1 MTVKK
6 NVLGLISYNKELNYA
21 IKEAL
26 QDALILLMKEK
37 QYRSISI
44 TELCKKAGVSRMA
57 FYSNYKCLDD
67 VLKSKI
73 LDVNQEIINE
83 IGSPFRRT
91 INLDWYITLFYT
103 VRKYSDIL
111 KLMFDASFRY
121 GYLEMINE
129 LVLHNVKN
137 ISLEEKNKRIL
148 WAGGIVNRI
157 NKWIDDELLESPEEL
172 AEFCYKNL
180 KFDQ

>member
-57 FYSNYKCLDD
+57 FYNNYK
-67 VLKSKI
+67 
-73 LDVNQEIINE
+73 
-83 IGSPFRRT
+83 
-91 INLDWYITLFYT
+91 
-103 VRKYSDIL
+103 
-111 KLMFDASFRY
+111 
-121 GYLEMINE
+121 
-129 LVLHNVKN
+129 
-137 ISLEEKNKRIL
+137 
-148 WAGGIVNRI
+148 
-157 NKWIDDELLESPEEL
+157 
-172 AEFCYKNL
+172 
-180 KFDQ
+180 

>member
-44 TELCKKAGVSRMA
+44 TELCKKAG
-57 FYSNYKCLDD
+57 
-67 VLKSKI
+67 
-73 LDVNQEIINE
+73 
-83 IGSPFRRT
+83 T

-103 VRKYSDIL
+103 VRKYSGIL

-121 GYLEMINE
+121 GYLEMIND

>member
-57 FYSNYKCLDD
+57 FY
-67 VLKSKI
+67 
-73 LDVNQEIINE
+73 
-83 IGSPFRRT
+83 
-91 INLDWYITLFYT
+91 
-103 VRKYSDIL
+103 
-111 KLMFDASFRY
+111 
-121 GYLEMINE
+121 
-129 LVLHNVKN
+129 
-137 ISLEEKNKRIL
+137 NK
-148 WAGGIVNRI
+148 
-157 NKWIDDELLESPEEL
+157 
-172 AEFCYKNL
+172 
-180 KFDQ
+180 